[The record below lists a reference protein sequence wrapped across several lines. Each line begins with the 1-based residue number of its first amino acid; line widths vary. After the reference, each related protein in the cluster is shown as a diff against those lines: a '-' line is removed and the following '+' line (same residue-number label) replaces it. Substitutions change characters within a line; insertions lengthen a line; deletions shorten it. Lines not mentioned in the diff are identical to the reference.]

1 MIVDP
6 VKCVG
11 CPICSEDCPLEAI
24 TLEDDIA
31 VISAILCVNCQVCA
45 KVCPKE
51 AITKETDPLPGRALC
66 DACPIHCEIA
76 LGFSGACQRFR
87 NEDGIVIRAI
97 PLHTF
102 TDVQEIV
109 GPDYE
114 EAIRRPLITGIGA
127 GTTYPDSRPAP
138 FIVQGK
144 SMGVDVVTVVTE
156 APLSY
161 SGIKV
166 KIDAEKPIGS
176 EGAPVL
182 KGGRKVGHVTTEE
195 YGAKILSIGGVNLLS
210 GKNGFSTADLITRIA
225 NQERVELKIR
235 GGSAL
240 ELQVGEAPII
250 DGEMMH
256 KMRVGCGSASMGLFT
271 PLFQEAA
278 DEVIVLDPHIT
289 GLFTEHEAGKFAG
302 APYSGLTLTA
312 RKSTPGR
319 YFGESGHGWGGTPIT
334 NPLDIVAAVDK
345 AVARIGMTVLI
356 TETTGEKAAM
366 FRWNG
371 NGFDEIPITRAA
383 QDAVEAIN
391 MSAQPSRVSALY
403 IGGAGGSA
411 RAGVTKYPI
420 KLTHAVNS
428 RKACLTAGGA
438 PTFIYPG
445 GGITFT
451 VDVERVKMGSFSW
464 VPTPATVAPIE
475 YTMRVEDYIEMG
487 GHREAMKPVDVVSGT
502 IRKVTV

>member
-1 MIVDP
+1 MIVDGE
-6 VKCVG
+6 KCVG

-24 TLEDDIA
+24 TLIDKIA
-31 VISAILCVNCQVCA
+31 VISPKLCVNCQTCA
-45 KVCPKE
+45 KVCPVE
-51 AITKETDPLPGRALC
+51 AITKETDPLPERALC

-76 LGFSGACQRFR
+76 EGYMGACQRYR
-87 NEDGIVIRAI
+87 NENGVVVRTV

-102 TDVQEIV
+102 TDVEEIV

-114 EAIRRPLITGIGA
+114 EAIRRPLITAIGA

-144 SMGVDVVTVVTE
+144 SFGVDVVTVVTE

-161 SGIKV
+161 SGVKV
-166 KIDAEKPIGS
+166 KIDAEKPIGK

-182 KGGRKVGHVTTEE
+182 RGGRQVGHVSTEE

-210 GKNGFSTADLITRIA
+210 GKNGFTVADLITRIS
-225 NQERVELKIR
+225 NREKVELKVR
-235 GGSAL
+235 GGSSL
-240 ELQVGEAPII
+240 ELQVGQAPII
-250 DGEMMH
+250 DGELMH

-271 PLFQEAA
+271 PIFQEAA
-278 DEVIVLDPHIT
+278 DEVIVLDSHIT

-302 APYSGLTLTA
+302 APYSGLALAA

-319 YFGESGHGWGGTPIT
+319 YFCEHGHGWGGTPIT
-334 NPLDIVAAVDK
+334 NPLDIVASVNK
-345 AVARIGMTVLI
+345 AVARVGMTVLI

-366 FRWNG
+366 FRWHG
-371 NGFDEIPITRAA
+371 DGFDEISLTPAA
-383 QDAVEAIN
+383 QGAVEAIN
-391 MSAQPSRVSALY
+391 MTAQPSRVSALY

-411 RAGVTKYPI
+411 RAGVTRYPI
-420 KLTHAVNS
+420 KLTHAVND

-451 VDVERVKMGSFSW
+451 VDVERVKVGSFSW

-487 GHREAMKPVDVVSGT
+487 GHREAMKPFDVAAGR
-502 IRKVTV
+502 IRKVNL

>member
-1 MIVDP
+1 MIVDLE
-6 VKCVG
+6 KCVG
-11 CPICSEDCPLEAI
+11 CPICSEDCPLDAI
-24 TLEDDIA
+24 TLVEKKA
-31 VISAILCVNCQVCA
+31 VISSELCVNCQTCA

-51 AITKETDPLPGRALC
+51 AITKETNPLPGRALC
-66 DACPIHCEIA
+66 DACPIRCEIA
-76 LGFSGACQRFR
+76 VGYMGACHRFE
-87 NEDGIVIRAI
+87 NKDGIVVRTV

-102 TDVQEIV
+102 ADVQEIV

-114 EAIRRPLITGIGA
+114 EAIRRPLITAIGA

-144 SMGVDVVTVVTE
+144 SLGVDVVTVVTE

-161 SGIKV
+161 SGVKV
-166 KIDAEKPIGS
+166 KIDAEKHIGK

-182 KGGRKVGHVTTEE
+182 RGGRQVGHVSTEE

-210 GKNGFSTADLITRIA
+210 GKNGFSVADLITRIA
-225 NQERVELKIR
+225 NREKVELKIR
-235 GGSAL
+235 GGSSL
-240 ELQVGEAPII
+240 EIQVGKAPII

-271 PLFQEAA
+271 PIFQEAA
-278 DEVIVLDPHIT
+278 DEIIVLDSHIT

-302 APYSGLTLTA
+302 VPYSGLSLAA

-319 YFGESGHGWGGTPIT
+319 YFCESGHGWGGTPIT
-334 NPLDIVAAVDK
+334 NPLDIIADVDK
-345 AVARIGMTVLI
+345 AVARKGMTVLI

-371 NGFDEIPITRAA
+371 NGFDEIPITPAA

-391 MSAQPSRVSALY
+391 MTAQPSRVSALY
-403 IGGAGGSA
+403 VGGAGGSA

-420 KLTHAVNS
+420 KLTHAVNG

-487 GHREAMKPVDVVSGT
+487 GHREAMKPFDVASGT

>member
-1 MIVDP
+1 MIVD
-6 VKCVG
+6 VEKCVG
-11 CPICSEDCPLEAI
+11 CLICSEDCPLDAI
-24 TLEDDIA
+24 TLVEKK
-31 VISAILCVNCQVCA
+31 AIITADLCVNCQTCA

-51 AITKETDPLPGRALC
+51 AITKETSPLPGRALC
-66 DACPIHCEIA
+66 DACPIRCEIA
-76 LGFSGACQRFR
+76 VGYMGACHRYE
-87 NEDGIVIRAI
+87 NKDGIVVRTV

-102 TDVQEIV
+102 ADVEEIV

-114 EAIRRPLITGIGA
+114 EAIRRPLITAIGA

-144 SMGVDVVTVVTE
+144 SLGVDVVTVVTE

-166 KIDAEKPIGS
+166 KIDAEKPIGK
-176 EGAPVL
+176 EGASVL
-182 KGGRKVGHVTTEE
+182 RGGRQVGHVSTEE
-195 YGAKILSIGGVNLLS
+195 YGAKILSIGGVNLIS
-210 GKNGFSTADLITRIA
+210 GKNGFTVADLITRIA
-225 NQERVELKIR
+225 NREKVKLKVR
-235 GGSAL
+235 GGSSL
-240 ELQVGEAPII
+240 EIQVGKAPVI
-250 DGEMMH
+250 DGELMH

-271 PLFQEAA
+271 PIFKEAA
-278 DEVIVLDPHIT
+278 DEVIVIDSHIT
-289 GLFTEHEAGKFAG
+289 GLFTEHEAGRFAG
-302 APYSGLTLTA
+302 ATYSGLTLAA

-319 YFGESGHGWGGTPIT
+319 YFGESGHGWGGTPII
-334 NPLDIVAAVDK
+334 NPLDIVADVDK
-345 AVARIGMTVLI
+345 TVARVGMTVLI

-371 NGFDEIPITRAA
+371 NGFDEIPITPAA
-383 QDAVEAIN
+383 EDAVEAIN
-391 MSAQPSRVSALY
+391 MTAQSSRVSALY

-420 KLTHAVNS
+420 KLTQAVNG

-487 GHREAMKPVDVVSGT
+487 GHLEAMKPFDVASGT
-502 IRKVTV
+502 IRKVHV

>member
-1 MIVDP
+1 MIVDIE
-6 VKCVG
+6 KCVG
-11 CPICSEDCPLEAI
+11 CPICSEDCPLDAI
-24 TLEDDIA
+24 ILVEKKA
-31 VISAILCVNCQVCA
+31 VIAADLCVNCQTCA
-45 KVCPKE
+45 KVCPTE
-51 AITKETDPLPGRALC
+51 AITRETSLLPGRALC
-66 DACPIHCEIA
+66 DACPIRCEIA
-76 LGFSGACQRFR
+76 VGYMGACYRYE
-87 NEDGIVIRAI
+87 NKDGIVVRTL

-102 TDVQEIV
+102 TDVEEIV

-114 EAIRRPLITGIGA
+114 EAIRRPLITAIGA

-138 FIVQGK
+138 YIVQGK
-144 SMGVDVVTVVTE
+144 SLGVDVVTVVTE

-161 SGIKV
+161 SGVKV
-166 KIDAEKPIGS
+166 KIDAEKPIGK

-182 KGGRKVGHVTTEE
+182 RGGRQVGHVSTEE

-210 GKNGFSTADLITRIA
+210 GKNGFTVADLITRIA
-225 NQERVELKIR
+225 NREKVELKVR
-235 GGSAL
+235 GGTTL
-240 ELQVGEAPII
+240 EIQVGKAPVI
-250 DGEMMH
+250 DGELMH
-256 KMRVGCGSASMGLFT
+256 KMRVGCGSASMGLFA
-271 PLFQEAA
+271 PIFKEAA

-289 GLFTEHEAGKFAG
+289 GLFTEHEAGRFAG
-302 APYSGLTLTA
+302 ASYSGLTLAA

-319 YFGESGHGWGGTPIT
+319 YFGEYGHGWGGTPIK
-334 NPLDIVAAVDK
+334 NPLDIVADVDK
-345 AVARIGMTVLI
+345 MIAWVGMTVLI

-371 NGFDEIPITRAA
+371 TGFNEIPITPTAEE
-383 QDAVEAIN
+383 AVQEIN
-391 MSAQPSRVSALY
+391 MTAQSSRVSALY

-420 KLTHAVNS
+420 KLTQAVNG
-428 RKACLTAGGA
+428 RKACLTTGGA

-475 YTMRVEDYIEMG
+475 YTMRVEDYIDMG
-487 GHREAMKPVDVVSGT
+487 GHMEAMKPFDMTSGT
-502 IRKVTV
+502 IRKVHV